1 MLWLL
6 MTFHLPN
13 FFPPLLLIWIA
24 AIPDGS
30 FCLGFSNT
38 FSHFFYYDYPINS
51 NKLDLWICKRS
62 AKPYRSCYGINIS
75 TNKEMHV

>member
-1 MLWLL
+1 

-51 NKLDLWICKRS
+51 NKLDL
-62 AKPYRSCYGINIS
+62 
-75 TNKEMHV
+75 